1 MKKNK
6 TFILLAVLL
15 VILIGGAGFFYN
27 KLSSSYKTDT
37 LTQASQTTENEAKS
51 DKKNSEEDSQPEENN
66 EKAEIEEDT
75 QTSDKEESAA
85 SPTDS
90 EDTEDSPTEDSHTD
104 SSGNTDSSEN
114 KIETAPDFT
123 MTNASGEE
131 VKLSDFFGK
140 PVVLN
145 FWASWCGPCKSE
157 MPHFEDAYQKYGEDI
172 NFVIVNLTD
181 GARETVENASD
192 FIEEQGYTF
201 PLYFDTN
208 TEGAMTYG
216 TYSIPV
222 TYFIGADGVPVAQA
236 NGALDAATLQKGLD
250 MIQ

>member
-27 KLSSSYKTDT
+27 KLISAYKTDT
-37 LTQASQTTENEAKS
+37 LTETSQAAENET
-51 DKKNSEEDSQPEENN
+51 DSEETEDSQTSSEE
-66 EKAEIEEDT
+66 
-75 QTSDKEESAA
+75 
-85 SPTDS
+85 TDS
-90 EDTEDSPTEDSHTD
+90 
-104 SSGNTDSSEN
+104 GEN
-114 KIETAPDFT
+114 AAETAPDFT
-123 MTNASGEE
+123 MTDASGEE

-140 PVVLN
+140 PVILN

-208 TEGAMTYG
+208 TEGAVTYG

-236 NGALDAATLQKGLD
+236 NGALDAETLQKGLD

>member
-27 KLSSSYKTDT
+27 KLSSAYKTDT
-37 LTQASQTTENEAKS
+37 LTETSQAAENETE
-51 DKKNSEEDSQPEENN
+51 SEETEDSQTSSEE
-66 EKAEIEEDT
+66 
-75 QTSDKEESAA
+75 
-85 SPTDS
+85 TDS
-90 EDTEDSPTEDSHTD
+90 
-104 SSGNTDSSEN
+104 GEN
-114 KIETAPDFT
+114 AAETAPDFT
-123 MTNASGEE
+123 MTDASGEE

-140 PVVLN
+140 PVILN

>member
-15 VILIGGAGFFYN
+15 VILIRGAGFFYN
-27 KLSSSYKTDT
+27 KLSSAYKTDT
-37 LTQASQTTENEAKS
+37 LTETSQAAENETE
-51 DKKNSEEDSQPEENN
+51 SEETEDSQTSSEE
-66 EKAEIEEDT
+66 
-75 QTSDKEESAA
+75 
-85 SPTDS
+85 TDS
-90 EDTEDSPTEDSHTD
+90 
-104 SSGNTDSSEN
+104 GEN
-114 KIETAPDFT
+114 AAETAPDFT

-181 GARETVENASD
+181 GARETVETASD

-208 TEGAMTYG
+208 TEGAVTYG

-236 NGALDAATLQKGLD
+236 NGALDAETLQKGLD

>member
-27 KLSSSYKTDT
+27 KLSSAYKTDT
-37 LTQASQTTENEAKS
+37 LTETSQAAENETE
-51 DKKNSEEDSQPEENN
+51 SEETEDSQTSSEE
-66 EKAEIEEDT
+66 
-75 QTSDKEESAA
+75 
-85 SPTDS
+85 TDS
-90 EDTEDSPTEDSHTD
+90 
-104 SSGNTDSSEN
+104 GEN
-114 KIETAPDFT
+114 AAETAPDFT

-131 VKLSDFFGK
+131 IKLSDFFDK

-181 GARETVENASD
+181 GTRETVENASD

>member
-27 KLSSSYKTDT
+27 KLSSSYKTDA
-37 LTQASQTTENEAKS
+37 LTKPSQTTENET
-51 DKKNSEEDSQPEENN
+51 DSEETEDSQTSSEE
-66 EKAEIEEDT
+66 
-75 QTSDKEESAA
+75 
-85 SPTDS
+85 TDS
-90 EDTEDSPTEDSHTD
+90 
-104 SSGNTDSSEN
+104 GEN
-114 KIETAPDFT
+114 AAETAPDFT
-123 MTNASGEE
+123 MTDASGEE

-140 PVVLN
+140 PVILN

>member
-15 VILIGGAGFFYN
+15 VILIRGAGFFYN
-27 KLSSSYKTDT
+27 KLSSAYKTDT
-37 LTQASQTTENEAKS
+37 LTETSQAAENETE
-51 DKKNSEEDSQPEENN
+51 SEETEDSQTSSEE
-66 EKAEIEEDT
+66 
-75 QTSDKEESAA
+75 
-85 SPTDS
+85 TDS
-90 EDTEDSPTEDSHTD
+90 
-104 SSGNTDSSEN
+104 GEN
-114 KIETAPDFT
+114 AAETAPDFT

-131 VKLSDFFGK
+131 VKLSDFFDK

>member
-15 VILIGGAGFFYN
+15 VILIGSAGFFYN

-37 LTQASQTTENEAKS
+37 LTQASQTTENKAE
-51 DKKNSEEDSQPEENN
+51 SQSEENN
-66 EKAEIEEDT
+66 KKAEIEEDT
-75 QTSDKEESAA
+75 QTSDTEESDA

-90 EDTEDSPTEDSHTD
+90 EDTEDSHTEDSHTD
-104 SSGNTDSSEN
+104 SSENTDSGETTV
-114 KIETAPDFT
+114 ETAPDFT

-131 VKLSDFFGK
+131 VKLSNFFGK

-181 GARETVENASD
+181 GARETVETASD

-208 TEGAMTYG
+208 TEGAVTYG

-236 NGALDAATLQKGLD
+236 NGALDAETLQKGLD

>member
-6 TFILLAVLL
+6 TFILLAVFL

-37 LTQASQTTENEAKS
+37 LTKTSQTTENETES
-51 DKKNSEEDSQPEENN
+51 GEKNIEAESQPEENN
-66 EKAEIEEDT
+66 KKAEIEEDA
-75 QTSDKEESAA
+75 QTSDTEESDA

-90 EDTEDSPTEDSHTD
+90 EDTEDSHTA
-104 SSGNTDSSEN
+104 SSGNTESGETTV
-114 KIETAPDFT
+114 ETAPDFT

-131 VKLSDFFGK
+131 VKLSDFFDK

>member
-27 KLSSSYKTDT
+27 KLSSAYKTDT
-37 LTQASQTTENEAKS
+37 LTETSQAAENET
-51 DKKNSEEDSQPEENN
+51 DSEETEDSQTSSEE
-66 EKAEIEEDT
+66 
-75 QTSDKEESAA
+75 
-85 SPTDS
+85 TDS
-90 EDTEDSPTEDSHTD
+90 
-104 SSGNTDSSEN
+104 GEN
-114 KIETAPDFT
+114 AAETAPDFT
-123 MTNASGEE
+123 MTDASGEE
-131 VKLSDFFGK
+131 VKLSDFFDK

>member
-27 KLSSSYKTDT
+27 KLISAYKTDT
-37 LTQASQTTENEAKS
+37 LTETSQAAENET
-51 DKKNSEEDSQPEENN
+51 DSEETEDSQTSSEE
-66 EKAEIEEDT
+66 
-75 QTSDKEESAA
+75 
-85 SPTDS
+85 TDS
-90 EDTEDSPTEDSHTD
+90 
-104 SSGNTDSSEN
+104 GEN
-114 KIETAPDFT
+114 AAETAPDFT
-123 MTNASGEE
+123 MTDASGEE

-140 PVVLN
+140 PVILN

-181 GARETVENASD
+181 VARETVEAASD

-208 TEGAMTYG
+208 TEGAVTYG

-236 NGALDAATLQKGLD
+236 NGALDAETLQKGLD

>member
-27 KLSSSYKTDT
+27 KLSSAYKTDT
-37 LTQASQTTENEAKS
+37 LTETSQAAENETE
-51 DKKNSEEDSQPEENN
+51 SEETEDSQTSSEE
-66 EKAEIEEDT
+66 
-75 QTSDKEESAA
+75 
-85 SPTDS
+85 TDS
-90 EDTEDSPTEDSHTD
+90 
-104 SSGNTDSSEN
+104 GEN
-114 KIETAPDFT
+114 AAETAPDFT

-131 VKLSDFFGK
+131 VKLSDFFDK

-181 GARETVENASD
+181 GARETVETASD

-222 TYFIGADGVPVAQA
+222 TYFIGANGVPVAQA
-236 NGALDAATLQKGLD
+236 NGALDAETLQKGLD

>member
-27 KLSSSYKTDT
+27 KLSSAYKADT
-37 LTQASQTTENEAKS
+37 LTQTSQTTENER
-51 DKKNSEEDSQPEENN
+51 DSQPEENN
-66 EKAEIEEDT
+66 EKAEIEEDA
-75 QTSDKEESAA
+75 QTSDTEE
-85 SPTDS
+85 
-90 EDTEDSPTEDSHTD
+90 SHTD

-123 MTNASGEE
+123 MTDASGEE

-140 PVVLN
+140 PVLLN

-181 GARETVENASD
+181 GARETVEAASD

>member
-27 KLSSSYKTDT
+27 KLRSSYKTDA
-37 LTQASQTTENEAKS
+37 LTKTSQTTENE
-51 DKKNSEEDSQPEENN
+51 
-66 EKAEIEEDT
+66 T
-75 QTSDKEESAA
+75 ESGE
-85 SPTDS
+85 T
-90 EDTEDSPTEDSHTD
+90 TV
-104 SSGNTDSSEN
+104 
-114 KIETAPDFT
+114 ETAPDFT

>member
-27 KLSSSYKTDT
+27 KLSSAYKTDT
-37 LTQASQTTENEAKS
+37 LTETSQAAENETE
-51 DKKNSEEDSQPEENN
+51 SEETEDSQTSSEE
-66 EKAEIEEDT
+66 
-75 QTSDKEESAA
+75 
-85 SPTDS
+85 TDS
-90 EDTEDSPTEDSHTD
+90 
-104 SSGNTDSSEN
+104 GEN
-114 KIETAPDFT
+114 AAETAPDFT
-123 MTNASGEE
+123 MTDASGEE
-131 VKLSDFFGK
+131 VKLSDFFDK

>member
-27 KLSSSYKTDT
+27 KLSSSYKTDA
-37 LTQASQTTENEAKS
+37 LTETSQAAENET
-51 DKKNSEEDSQPEENN
+51 DSEETEDSQTSSEE
-66 EKAEIEEDT
+66 
-75 QTSDKEESAA
+75 
-85 SPTDS
+85 TDS
-90 EDTEDSPTEDSHTD
+90 
-104 SSGNTDSSEN
+104 GEN
-114 KIETAPDFT
+114 AAETAPDFT

-131 VKLSDFFGK
+131 IKLSDFFDK

>member
-27 KLSSSYKTDT
+27 KLSSAYKTDT
-37 LTQASQTTENEAKS
+37 LTETSQAAENETE
-51 DKKNSEEDSQPEENN
+51 SEETEDSQTSSEE
-66 EKAEIEEDT
+66 
-75 QTSDKEESAA
+75 
-85 SPTDS
+85 TDS
-90 EDTEDSPTEDSHTD
+90 
-104 SSGNTDSSEN
+104 GEN
-114 KIETAPDFT
+114 AAETAPDFT

-131 VKLSDFFGK
+131 VKLSDFFDK

-181 GARETVENASD
+181 GARETVETASD

-208 TEGAMTYG
+208 TEGAVTYG

>member
-27 KLSSSYKTDT
+27 KLRSSYKTDA
-37 LTQASQTTENEAKS
+37 LTETSQAAENET
-51 DKKNSEEDSQPEENN
+51 DSEETEDSQTSSEE
-66 EKAEIEEDT
+66 
-75 QTSDKEESAA
+75 
-85 SPTDS
+85 TDS
-90 EDTEDSPTEDSHTD
+90 
-104 SSGNTDSSEN
+104 GEN
-114 KIETAPDFT
+114 AAETAPDFT

-131 VKLSDFFGK
+131 VKLSDFFDK

-181 GARETVENASD
+181 GTRETVENASD

>member
-27 KLSSSYKTDT
+27 KLSSAYKTDT
-37 LTQASQTTENEAKS
+37 LTETSPS
-51 DKKNSEEDSQPEENN
+51 SKNKEDSQPEENN
-66 EKAEIEEDT
+66 EKAEIEEDA
-75 QTSDKEESAA
+75 QTSDTKES
-85 SPTDS
+85 DS
-90 EDTEDSPTEDSHTD
+90 SQNSQTGSDNAEDSNTTTSEEDS
-104 SSGNTDSSEN
+104 GENTVQ
-114 KIETAPDFT
+114 TVPDFT
-123 MTNASGEE
+123 MTDASGEE

-181 GARETVENASD
+181 GARETVETASD

-236 NGALDAATLQKGLD
+236 NGALDAETLQKGLD

>member
-27 KLSSSYKTDT
+27 KLSSAYKTDT
-37 LTQASQTTENEAKS
+37 LTETSPS
-51 DKKNSEEDSQPEENN
+51 SKNKEDSQPEENN
-66 EKAEIEEDT
+66 EKAEIEEDA
-75 QTSDKEESAA
+75 QTSDTEESDSSHDSQAEA
-85 SPTDS
+85 SGDESRTASEETDS
-90 EDTEDSPTEDSHTD
+90 
-104 SSGNTDSSEN
+104 GEN
-114 KIETAPDFT
+114 AAETAPDFT
-123 MTNASGEE
+123 MTDASGEE

-157 MPHFEDAYQKYGEDI
+157 MPHFEEAYQKYGEDI

-181 GARETVENASD
+181 GARETVETASD

>member
-37 LTQASQTTENEAKS
+37 LTKTSQAAENET
-51 DKKNSEEDSQPEENN
+51 DSEETEDSQTSSEE
-66 EKAEIEEDT
+66 
-75 QTSDKEESAA
+75 
-85 SPTDS
+85 TDS
-90 EDTEDSPTEDSHTD
+90 
-104 SSGNTDSSEN
+104 GEN
-114 KIETAPDFT
+114 AAETAPDFT

-181 GARETVENASD
+181 GARETVETASD

-208 TEGAMTYG
+208 TEGAVTYG

-236 NGALDAATLQKGLD
+236 NGALDAETLQKGLD

>member
-27 KLSSSYKTDT
+27 KLSSAYKTDT
-37 LTQASQTTENEAKS
+37 LTETSQAAENET
-51 DKKNSEEDSQPEENN
+51 DSEETEDSQTSSEE
-66 EKAEIEEDT
+66 
-75 QTSDKEESAA
+75 
-85 SPTDS
+85 TDS
-90 EDTEDSPTEDSHTD
+90 
-104 SSGNTDSSEN
+104 GEN
-114 KIETAPDFT
+114 AAETAPDFT
-123 MTNASGEE
+123 MTDASGEK

-140 PVVLN
+140 PVILN

-181 GARETVENASD
+181 GARETVEAASD

-208 TEGAMTYG
+208 TEGAVTYG

-236 NGALDAATLQKGLD
+236 NGALDAETLQKGLD

>member
-27 KLSSSYKTDT
+27 KLRSSYKTDA
-37 LTQASQTTENEAKS
+37 LTKTSQTTENE
-51 DKKNSEEDSQPEENN
+51 
-66 EKAEIEEDT
+66 T
-75 QTSDKEESAA
+75 ESGE
-85 SPTDS
+85 T
-90 EDTEDSPTEDSHTD
+90 TV
-104 SSGNTDSSEN
+104 
-114 KIETAPDFT
+114 ETAPDFT

-131 VKLSDFFGK
+131 VKLSDFFDK

-208 TEGAMTYG
+208 TEGAVTYG

-236 NGALDAATLQKGLD
+236 NGALDAETLQKGLD

>member
-27 KLSSSYKTDT
+27 KLSSAYKTDT
-37 LTQASQTTENEAKS
+37 LTETSQAAENET
-51 DKKNSEEDSQPEENN
+51 DSEETEDSQTSSEE
-66 EKAEIEEDT
+66 
-75 QTSDKEESAA
+75 
-85 SPTDS
+85 TDS
-90 EDTEDSPTEDSHTD
+90 
-104 SSGNTDSSEN
+104 GEN
-114 KIETAPDFT
+114 AAETAPDFT

-131 VKLSDFFGK
+131 VKLSDFFDK

-181 GARETVENASD
+181 GARETIENASD

>member
-27 KLSSSYKTDT
+27 KLRSSYKTDA
-37 LTQASQTTENEAKS
+37 LTKTSQTTENETDA
-51 DKKNSEEDSQPEENN
+51 EETEDSQTSSEE
-66 EKAEIEEDT
+66 
-75 QTSDKEESAA
+75 
-85 SPTDS
+85 TDS
-90 EDTEDSPTEDSHTD
+90 
-104 SSGNTDSSEN
+104 GEN
-114 KIETAPDFT
+114 AAETAPDFT
-123 MTNASGEE
+123 MTDASGEE
-131 VKLSDFFGK
+131 VKLSDFFDK

>member
-27 KLSSSYKTDT
+27 KLISAYKTDT
-37 LTQASQTTENEAKS
+37 LTETSQAAENET
-51 DKKNSEEDSQPEENN
+51 DSEETEDSQTSSEE
-66 EKAEIEEDT
+66 
-75 QTSDKEESAA
+75 
-85 SPTDS
+85 TDS
-90 EDTEDSPTEDSHTD
+90 D
-104 SSGNTDSSEN
+104 EN
-114 KIETAPDFT
+114 AAETAPDFT
-123 MTNASGEE
+123 MTNASSEE
-131 VKLSDFFGK
+131 VKLSDFFDK

-181 GARETVENASD
+181 GARETVEAASD

-208 TEGAMTYG
+208 TEGAVTYG

-236 NGALDAATLQKGLD
+236 NGALDAETLQKGLD

>member
-27 KLSSSYKTDT
+27 KLSSAYKTDT
-37 LTQASQTTENEAKS
+37 LTETSQAAENETE
-51 DKKNSEEDSQPEENN
+51 SEETEDSQTSSEE
-66 EKAEIEEDT
+66 
-75 QTSDKEESAA
+75 
-85 SPTDS
+85 TDS
-90 EDTEDSPTEDSHTD
+90 
-104 SSGNTDSSEN
+104 GEN
-114 KIETAPDFT
+114 AAETAPDFT

-131 VKLSDFFGK
+131 VKLSDFFDK

-181 GARETVENASD
+181 GARETVEAASD

>member
-6 TFILLAVLL
+6 TFILLTVLL
-15 VILIGGAGFFYN
+15 IVLIAGAGFFYN
-27 KLSSSYKTDT
+27 KLSSTYKTDT
-37 LTQASQTTENEAKS
+37 LTETSPS
-51 DKKNSEEDSQPEENN
+51 SKNKEDSQPEENN
-66 EKAEIEEDT
+66 EKAEIEEDA
-75 QTSDKEESAA
+75 QTSDTEESDSSHDSQAEA
-85 SPTDS
+85 SGDESRTASEETDS
-90 EDTEDSPTEDSHTD
+90 
-104 SSGNTDSSEN
+104 GEN
-114 KIETAPDFT
+114 AAETAPDFT
-123 MTNASGEE
+123 MTDASGEE

-157 MPHFEDAYQKYGEDI
+157 MPHFEEAYQKYGEDI

-181 GARETVENASD
+181 GSRETVETASA

-201 PLYFDTN
+201 PVYFDTS

-222 TYFIGADGVPVAQA
+222 TYFIAADGTPVAQA
-236 NGALDAATLQKGLD
+236 SGALDAATLQKGLD

>member
-27 KLSSSYKTDT
+27 KLSSAYKTDT
-37 LTQASQTTENEAKS
+37 LTETSQAAENET
-51 DKKNSEEDSQPEENN
+51 DSEETEDSQTSSEE
-66 EKAEIEEDT
+66 
-75 QTSDKEESAA
+75 
-85 SPTDS
+85 TDS
-90 EDTEDSPTEDSHTD
+90 
-104 SSGNTDSSEN
+104 GEN
-114 KIETAPDFT
+114 AAETAPDFT
-123 MTNASGEE
+123 MTDASGEE

-140 PVVLN
+140 PVILN

-208 TEGAMTYG
+208 TEGAVTYG

>member
-1 MKKNK
+1 M
-6 TFILLAVLL
+6 
-15 VILIGGAGFFYN
+15 
-27 KLSSSYKTDT
+27 TD
-37 LTQASQTTENEAKS
+37 
-51 DKKNSEEDSQPEENN
+51 
-66 EKAEIEEDT
+66 
-75 QTSDKEESAA
+75 
-85 SPTDS
+85 
-90 EDTEDSPTEDSHTD
+90 
-104 SSGNTDSSEN
+104 
-114 KIETAPDFT
+114 
-123 MTNASGEE
+123 ASGEE
-131 VKLSDFFGK
+131 VKLSDFFDK

>member
-27 KLSSSYKTDT
+27 KLSSAYKTDT
-37 LTQASQTTENEAKS
+37 LTETSQAAENETE
-51 DKKNSEEDSQPEENN
+51 SEETEDSQTSSEE
-66 EKAEIEEDT
+66 
-75 QTSDKEESAA
+75 
-85 SPTDS
+85 TDS
-90 EDTEDSPTEDSHTD
+90 
-104 SSGNTDSSEN
+104 GEN
-114 KIETAPDFT
+114 AAETAPDFT

-131 VKLSDFFGK
+131 VKLSDFFDK

-157 MPHFEDAYQKYGEDI
+157 MSHFEDAYQKYGEDI

>member
-27 KLSSSYKTDT
+27 KLSSAYKTDT
-37 LTQASQTTENEAKS
+37 LTETSQAAENETE
-51 DKKNSEEDSQPEENN
+51 SEETEDSQTSSEE
-66 EKAEIEEDT
+66 
-75 QTSDKEESAA
+75 
-85 SPTDS
+85 TDS
-90 EDTEDSPTEDSHTD
+90 D
-104 SSGNTDSSEN
+104 EN
-114 KIETAPDFT
+114 AAETAPDFT

-131 VKLSDFFGK
+131 VKLSDFFDK

-181 GARETVENASD
+181 GARETVETASD

-208 TEGAMTYG
+208 TEGAVTYG

-236 NGALDAATLQKGLD
+236 NGALDAETLQKGLD

>member
-37 LTQASQTTENEAKS
+37 LTKPLRQRKQSGIRNRK
-51 DKKNSEEDSQPEENN
+51 ENN
-66 EKAEIEEDT
+66 KKAEIEEDT
-75 QTSDKEESAA
+75 QTSDTEESDA

-90 EDTEDSPTEDSHTD
+90 EDTEDSHTEDSHTD
-104 SSGNTDSSEN
+104 SSENTDSGETTV
-114 KIETAPDFT
+114 ETAPDFT

-181 GARETVENASD
+181 GARETVETASD

-208 TEGAMTYG
+208 TEGAVTYG

-236 NGALDAATLQKGLD
+236 NGALDAETLQKGLD

>member
-27 KLSSSYKTDT
+27 KLSSAYKTDT
-37 LTQASQTTENEAKS
+37 LTETSQAAENETE
-51 DKKNSEEDSQPEENN
+51 SEETEDSQTSSEE
-66 EKAEIEEDT
+66 
-75 QTSDKEESAA
+75 
-85 SPTDS
+85 TDS
-90 EDTEDSPTEDSHTD
+90 
-104 SSGNTDSSEN
+104 GEN
-114 KIETAPDFT
+114 AAETAPDFT

-131 VKLSDFFGK
+131 VKLSDFFDK

-181 GARETVENASD
+181 GARETVETASD

-208 TEGAMTYG
+208 TEGAVTYG

-236 NGALDAATLQKGLD
+236 NGALDAETLQKGLD

>member
-27 KLSSSYKTDT
+27 KLSSAYKTDT
-37 LTQASQTTENEAKS
+37 LTETSQAAENETE
-51 DKKNSEEDSQPEENN
+51 SEETEDSQTSSEE
-66 EKAEIEEDT
+66 
-75 QTSDKEESAA
+75 
-85 SPTDS
+85 TDS
-90 EDTEDSPTEDSHTD
+90 
-104 SSGNTDSSEN
+104 GEN
-114 KIETAPDFT
+114 AAETAPDFT

-131 VKLSDFFGK
+131 VKLSDFFDK

-192 FIEEQGYTF
+192 FIKEQGYTF

>member
-27 KLSSSYKTDT
+27 KLSSAYKTDT
-37 LTQASQTTENEAKS
+37 ITETSQAAENETE
-51 DKKNSEEDSQPEENN
+51 SEETEDSQTSSEE
-66 EKAEIEEDT
+66 
-75 QTSDKEESAA
+75 
-85 SPTDS
+85 TDS
-90 EDTEDSPTEDSHTD
+90 
-104 SSGNTDSSEN
+104 GEN
-114 KIETAPDFT
+114 AAETAPDFT

-131 VKLSDFFGK
+131 VKLSDFFDK

>member
-27 KLSSSYKTDT
+27 KLSSAYKTDT
-37 LTQASQTTENEAKS
+37 LTETSQAAENETE
-51 DKKNSEEDSQPEENN
+51 SEETEDSQTSSEE
-66 EKAEIEEDT
+66 
-75 QTSDKEESAA
+75 
-85 SPTDS
+85 TDS
-90 EDTEDSPTEDSHTD
+90 
-104 SSGNTDSSEN
+104 GEN
-114 KIETAPDFT
+114 AAETAPDFT

-131 VKLSDFFGK
+131 VKLSDFFDK

-157 MPHFEDAYQKYGEDI
+157 MPQFEDAYQKYGEDI

>member
-27 KLSSSYKTDT
+27 KLRSSYKTDA
-37 LTQASQTTENEAKS
+37 LTKTSQTTENET
-51 DKKNSEEDSQPEENN
+51 DSEETEDSQTSSEE
-66 EKAEIEEDT
+66 
-75 QTSDKEESAA
+75 
-85 SPTDS
+85 TDS
-90 EDTEDSPTEDSHTD
+90 
-104 SSGNTDSSEN
+104 GEN
-114 KIETAPDFT
+114 AAEPAPDFT
-123 MTNASGEE
+123 MTTASDEE
-131 VKLSDFFGK
+131 VKLSDFFDK

-181 GARETVENASD
+181 GTRETVENASD

>member
-27 KLSSSYKTDT
+27 KLSSAYKTDT
-37 LTQASQTTENEAKS
+37 LTETSQAAENET
-51 DKKNSEEDSQPEENN
+51 DSEETEDSQTSSEE
-66 EKAEIEEDT
+66 
-75 QTSDKEESAA
+75 
-85 SPTDS
+85 TDS
-90 EDTEDSPTEDSHTD
+90 
-104 SSGNTDSSEN
+104 GEN
-114 KIETAPDFT
+114 AAETAPDFT
-123 MTNASGEE
+123 MTNASDEE
-131 VKLSDFFGK
+131 VKLSDFFDK

-181 GARETVENASD
+181 GTRETVENASD